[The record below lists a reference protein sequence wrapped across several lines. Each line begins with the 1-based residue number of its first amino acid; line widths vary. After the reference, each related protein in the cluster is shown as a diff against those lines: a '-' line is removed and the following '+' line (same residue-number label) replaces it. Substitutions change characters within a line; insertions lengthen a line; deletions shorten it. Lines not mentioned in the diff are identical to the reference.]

1 MTLRP
6 QSPRREPDPKPAV
19 RRADVPLQVPARASD
34 ALRAYGL
41 VARPSPADDDVRK
54 RGGQHGQ
61 RDDLRGSAASTR
73 TLRRTGA
80 QRTNLTAVDSE
91 R

>member
-6 QSPRREPDPKPAV
+6 QSPRHETGPKPAV

-34 ALRAYGL
+34 ALRAHGPVVRL
-41 VARPSPADDDVRK
+41 SPADDDVRE
-54 RGGQHGQ
+54 RGGQRGQ
-61 RDDLRGSAASTR
+61 REDPRGSAPVSTR

-80 QRTNLTAVDSE
+80 QRTALPL
-91 R
+91 